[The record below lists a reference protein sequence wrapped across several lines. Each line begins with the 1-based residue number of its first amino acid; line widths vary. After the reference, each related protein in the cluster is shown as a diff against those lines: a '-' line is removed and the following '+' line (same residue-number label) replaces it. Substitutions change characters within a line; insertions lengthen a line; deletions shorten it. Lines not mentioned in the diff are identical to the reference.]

1 MKLRLPHKFQAALMA
16 ALASVSF
23 TTLSSGTIAVATG
36 AALLA
41 GQQAQA
47 EVLQASETL
56 ATNKALDGVTGTAI
70 TLGGMSYANSA
81 GNTNQFTIA
90 GGVVFSPN
98 VKVNGADGWWTLT
111 FTLTN
116 TTEYDI
122 TLNSLLLDMTMF
134 NASGNNQNPPTY
146 RSTQLTLTT
155 GQTQLD
161 NQNIVLSSVTNS
173 NQNASYLYDLSTS
186 SVTTEKP
193 VLTMG
198 DGGITLEK
206 GTSQTFTLKDSRSTI
221 REGATN
227 IDGGCFFGLKDMV
240 VNYTYEVAGFP
251 TWNGTDGHANWSD
264 ATAWTN
270 GIPTAATPA
279 VFNADATVR
288 TVNVDTTGAA
298 ATVTVDGAAYT
309 FEGSGSV
316 TAQSL
321 AFTGD
326 GAGLTL
332 GTSMTL
338 SAQSD
343 YAALANV
350 TVAEGGTLA
359 VAAGSKSVINL
370 NAASAGTL
378 EITGGSISNTSAIG
392 TADATLKLDNGTSLF
407 FDNNG
412 NHAFNHDIELGGD
425 ATIEV
430 YGSSFHPNGVT
441 ITGNVSGTGHML
453 TKQDLGQ
460 LTINGQVNL
469 GTLKLNSAS
478 TVIINSAAD
487 SKSTIAGLNIA
498 NAGAKAELTNTEFS
512 FNGTV
517 KGSVT
522 IGAGSIGTV
531 TSTDSWDYGAGSDIT
546 TKVDGGT
553 LAFGGNRWTVHS
565 HNKLVLHNGTVTG
578 AGQSTNGAL
587 DFDGSGNVLESS
599 GTSNME
605 AAIRFR
611 NNTTELKVTD
621 GTLTLSGT
629 LNGGGSVNKTGA
641 GTLVISSNAGYG
653 GSTIVSAGVLTV
665 SSAYSLNSA
674 NQLQV
679 NGGTANFN
687 GAVTIG
693 NAGTF
698 SVADG
703 AHLNFGGTVAVT
715 RNTASVRKVGP
726 SRETG
731 NGFGYTYTYASVG
744 AGASGG
750 TWTLNGT
757 ESEYDSATGE
767 VGWKVADGSTY
778 YIYTPEAISTV
789 LGKSP
794 STVVVDTLGATQ
806 DLGNGS
812 HSLSRL
818 QIDSGVV
825 TTSHSGANGA
835 INNGEIVINAG
846 GTFRIVGSNDA
857 LGWGGGHVTTVTL
870 NGEEGKEATLDLAI
884 TSNGSETMVSNLV
897 LNGYAHITDNGTYH
911 KGFNTY
917 GGNITV
923 TGTNNVIEHMQVRK
937 PVTVTVNS
945 GADLVVNTLE
955 HGNNDSTHDFTKAG
969 SGSMTITNS
978 TATLN
983 NLMLNGGTLTFAG
996 GTTTVN
1002 GKLITES
1009 DNSELVIGLDA
1020 DHTAVLKV
1028 NRMENGNIN
1037 NISKRS
1043 DLTINTG
1050 STLQITGSSTSTD
1063 YKSGSFIL
1071 GEWNVK
1077 PSIVT
1082 VRGTLVSN
1090 LAPVTAGDSGYVM
1103 NIDGGTVLVKGLQRK
1118 GGDRQQEVN
1127 ISNGGK
1133 LILGDTGIV
1142 STNTGNN
1149 VTLTVDSGTIGIYA
1163 GSVTIEKAI
1172 ALSGDV
1178 TFDTQQY
1185 TVNGTAVAHGTA
1197 TGDLFISG
1205 SLSGDAA
1212 IAVTGGGSVTLSGA
1226 NTITHTIDLQSGTLA
1241 MNGGSVTVDAVN
1253 MGNFEKFGDSEPTY
1267 SHGTSGFLTSSA
1279 LYYLVKGGSANT
1291 ATQSGVNLDGGTWAA
1306 AADTPDKT
1314 AGDLVFKFDTQDTPG
1329 GIYYVNE
1336 NMSTA
1341 DDAAMTSDAST
1352 GFAIKA
1358 GVVLTASN
1366 NTAFNTNKVLHG
1378 AGTYALASGA
1388 TALNGKLGAGDDWT
1402 GAVRLRGITGN
1413 GTSLS
1418 GPINTIGTAT
1428 GSWVELNNIS
1438 GYLGNSSNNSEPV
1451 TANLIMTGTGN
1462 GGTGDALVINNGF
1475 NGASHAFTGS
1485 IKGHGDLNQNWNSG
1499 SSQIYR
1505 FQGDISGWDG
1515 SFKTANNTGAVTIYY
1530 ENGATEINS
1539 SINHNRNS
1547 VMEVHIANDEDVTV
1561 NGNITRSNGTLNLSV
1576 EANAAITGTLTNI
1589 STLAVTA
1596 GHTATLSKAATVGGL
1611 TGAGN
1616 VVTPMLP
1623 PSDTPKVTIT
1633 LNGTGTGANAY
1644 TFGGSLTAHY
1654 LNKTGSGTQTF
1665 NGDVTLN
1672 RLAIGSGTTYFNG
1685 AVSVNS
1691 QGYSAQGDQVINLSG
1706 GSTTYFNGPVTY
1718 TNGNNYAILL
1728 SGANTTAHFG
1738 GTTDLGNKHIGNQ
1751 ANTLV
1756 VVDTGASLTL
1766 NQFANS
1772 SNLGSNGAVTV
1783 QSGAY
1788 VRTNGAFRTPTLVN
1802 NGEIDARNILHV
1814 GTMEG
1819 SGTITVASTLTVES
1833 QSNSSYS
1840 GNITAADLTK
1850 KNTGKLTLS
1859 GVNAFTNATTLSAGT
1874 LEVAQVGSLGGQGVN
1889 MGDSTSLIFNTA
1901 ADGIYG
1907 GSITGTGSVT
1917 KSGAGNLVLTG
1928 SNSYTGATAVSGG
1941 SLSLLGRNTLGGN
1954 ITVAEN
1960 ATLKLA
1966 ASGAPVTTGAL
1977 TLAENSHL
1985 EISGINGTRARSG
1998 SSFTVASATG
2008 GITLN
2013 GVTPTLSGAYSGTVT
2028 LSSDGKSL
2036 VVDNVAQTGSIY
2048 HLYIL
2053 TGQSNSMGTSKDVPL
2068 PQGMLDAYSTE
2079 GGTLWN
2085 GNMIKGGARYVADPT
2100 WQAVEPQLP
2109 EISRNGV
2116 SSLCMGP
2123 EYGFTYMMLEKGWY
2137 TTDAF
2142 LGQDGLGVMKA
2153 SLDGGGNSYWV
2164 KGNAGGNYDVILDSM
2179 QRAILQASQAG
2190 YSAVSVDGLMYLQ
2203 GESDGNDSSVAGTRF
2218 AAFLGNLTA
2227 DLASWQQEQGLDVQL
2242 IFSNNAVTGENF
2254 SNNTTSQIFLDAA
2267 TSDGKINADMNGR
2280 GHVLTKDLE
2289 GIGDGLHYTGNSQ
2302 LTIGARYAYAFAVQN
2317 GIDVGAV
2324 RGQDDSKNLNEA
2336 GAWWMEALP
2345 GEDQVA
2351 TWDISSVSTVNN
2363 IATGETLTVGGIKI
2377 DEVYHEGATAKGQ
2390 GGIAI
2395 NGGTL
2400 SLGSGGIELA
2410 GGNLSTTSDVTVR
2423 ASQDWSALNGHTL
2436 ATSGTV
2442 SIANGATL
2450 TIKQGATYTFKA
2462 IEGIG
2467 SGSLSIEDG
2476 VTLGM
2481 LAADMEAKPSQTAYF
2496 DGAETTAPDGNGYI
2510 TGTVDLVTLTGEGA
2524 SITLGENEA
2533 ITGIDALANATFS
2546 VVNGDSG
2553 VVLQAEFGSGSTTYY
2568 VRNGEVSYDGGSKFT
2583 NATEFV
2589 LNTMEGAEAP
2599 AVLSLSTALPLSM
2612 PVKAEGT
2619 GGIVSIGSDVVLT
2632 QAALDTQNGSISLAG
2647 TGTYVLDAKTGDV
2660 SWSLPTGVSL
2670 VQGENGWKGIV
2681 RISGGNFKGNNL
2693 DALAN
2698 TTYST
2703 IELNGVSGWT
2713 GYSASTLA
2721 LNLKLTNS
2729 GETSA
2734 WKMNA
2739 GSSSNN
2745 TYDNAPTMTLS
2756 GVISGT
2762 GNMEKVDGY
2771 SESFTF
2777 TGNIENWTGKFIQ
2790 NSSGSRVSRLTF
2802 KDGANTI
2809 NIDTENKTANSKIGI
2824 AVGDGTTAFS
2834 ATFTGES
2841 NLQGVDELRVR
2852 NNATAVF
2859 QGTVNASGV
2868 SHLEGNAA
2876 VTNSGT
2882 MTLNGLTMAEGAT
2895 FTNTGSLTLNGAITF
2910 GADGIANNG
2919 ESAAITLSSANTFNL
2934 SHLTADENGVY
2945 TLFTTDSESYVDL
2958 SGFHYSVANI
2968 TGVDDKDSKVWIF
2981 GNDGT
2986 ITGRTAS
2993 ELVWAGTADTHT
3005 WTTASGVQDW
3015 TASGVPTAFH
3025 QGDKVTFAGGET
3037 STTAL
3042 LAEDIQTA
3050 KMTVNNGATLT
3061 VQNVEDGHHA
3071 LEAEELVVNGTL
3083 TINGDAGNKSYIAKM
3098 TSGDGSTLTL
3108 ENAVAHLKDT
3118 PDQGFAGS
3126 LTIGEGATVHVDT
3139 TDSLKYSGTRT
3150 ITVKEGGTLQFNGKR
3165 WTVGGSTTIDMQG
3178 GLITGN
3184 GDSAAALDLI
3194 GNSVINATSG
3204 DSRIESVIELR
3215 YDPTFTVAE
3224 GASLEIA
3231 GQLKQD
3237 GSNRKLTKN
3246 GAGTLKFSYTSGNV
3260 NQMLINQGA
3269 LEVYS
3274 TLPTINIL
3282 DFSDNNNAT
3291 GTLTVKDG
3299 GTVTTNQLWL
3309 ADHTV
3314 VTLEQGGT
3322 LYTEGMRFNGIAPAE
3337 DGQKSILHWI
3347 GDATATGNRF
3357 YTTTAGFELLHGDL
3371 TTNGANKTISM
3382 RLTDSTLH
3390 VGHNTTVNNA
3400 ANTITETTLNAGN
3413 LTVGADMQ
3421 LGDVVM
3427 NGGNMTVSANTN
3439 PTVGAITVNAG
3450 KNGTITN
3457 NGIISLTEAMTVNGN
3472 LTLAG
3477 SGEYDLSN
3485 MEFDGTSGYT
3495 GGEHEE
3501 GEDKYNGFSISNGSV
3516 HFATVTGTLTG
3527 ADSANLTYNH
3537 NRGQYDAATG
3547 DVTFQ
3552 SADYT
3557 KFFVNVGAESVSYAK
3572 AQAVQYESELASI
3585 SLADGATLTVNENIS
3600 SSLVVVP
3607 AGRGTLDIGGAYTV
3621 TSDGQGRNITLNGS
3635 GTYKLQ
3641 DTARSLESGVQLGD
3655 AAHWTGAVEISGEV
3669 AGNHVFQNLS
3679 NASSFVKLN
3688 GVDTWISPDGTVAAN
3703 LLLEGKDDGTAAQH
3717 SGAGLNIHGADNGR
3731 SYHYTGIIKGSG
3743 DIAFTQRDHAT
3754 RSSVFEFTGDLTN
3767 WTGDFVN
3774 YDGDNGTHPS
3784 LRYLTAGD
3792 AVIGSGIKQL
3802 IFSDKSTSVLDV
3814 TYGGENTTSVTVN
3827 GNISKAEGS
3836 VLNITAAKS
3845 TSFNGSLAATSLTLA
3860 AGADLALAGET
3871 TIGTLTMANGDT
3883 LTVNAEGHA
3892 VALSNVSGISKTI
3905 ELTAGT
3911 LSFGGTV
3918 DITGMSPS
3926 GEPER
3931 EFVDGMVEG
3940 SGNGFLSQSAVYQLV
3955 NVGQDV
3961 TFDASLSNAR
3971 FLYDGAE
3978 GTLNDDGEVVLS
3990 ASTSYLTYYVNN
4002 AVAEDA
4008 NVDTLSYAIT
4018 TAAAQDPAV
4027 TLGGVEMKAAGT
4039 RLAVDTTASL
4049 DTLAVTAGE
4058 GSASLINGGEGEHTL
4073 TVTNLTAGG
4082 KLNVG
4087 EGVTLNLATALSG
4100 DALNLANLANAGG
4113 TVNVALGSDSV
4124 LTMDEASTGTLQVRS
4139 GELSYRSELGSQT
4152 VKLDAGTKLLFGSTA
4167 VQGNTD
4173 AAEFNHDIVL
4183 GGNAEVKV
4191 YGNSFHSSSTINGN
4205 ISGAYTL
4212 TKSDVGNLDVN
4223 GTVSVASLTIGGT
4236 DSTVNFNQAVQLTG
4250 TLTVNGGAT
4259 ANFKSDADMSLTTVS
4274 ISGNNTHA
4282 SFNGH
4287 VTASGNPITV
4297 GAATGLS
4304 VAFNDG
4310 ISYTGTGGQHGYA
4323 LTVGAN
4329 STVTLGGTTEVEK
4342 FIGPAA
4348 AATLVIDEGA
4358 SVTAPGI
4365 FNSRTLTSNGT
4376 LNVLSKASVT
4386 TTSEFYMMT
4395 VNNAGDMT
4403 LGGSTVQIDTLNA
4416 TGGSLTLT
4424 ATNSLIKTGLTLGA
4438 EAGLEVAAGALTISG
4453 ASTLHNTISNSGTLT
4468 FSAGVGITMD
4478 ASMVQDGAEGYLDT
4492 DDDFTSNGNG
4502 FSTTR
4507 TGKFVTVA
4515 TGPGSVVASN
4525 IAVTAGD
4532 GKYYL
4537 NNRGVAFAVDAA
4549 ETVTYDTYYQ
4559 KSGVADLSD
4568 IIAKADGN
4576 KVYTVQV
4583 GANTQL
4589 NLNGYVETVNSI
4601 GGSSV
4606 QDCAIINLQ
4615 DGAKVSDVVTQA
4627 TRTAVV
4633 GDLNINGTNT
4643 PDLQGDAAQ
4652 LHMNIGN
4659 TLAVAGNVNVD
4670 SKVRFVKADGEG
4682 AVQVTSIDSQTGAQY
4697 TLDKATMMVAS
4708 DKIQKVAEGDVEVAN
4723 YTSSRVVDN
4732 TEASGSFTLSNA
4744 SLAMQALEEV
4754 HAVTGDISFL
4764 NTGNQYEPTLKAL
4777 EIAGGKTVSFNQAG
4791 SIEAMATETTVT
4803 VTGTLTAGQGAKLNA
4818 NLVMEEGSVLDV
4830 SASRGVNGLLM
4841 GSSVTLK
4848 LGETLSETT
4857 LAQLPTR
4864 LYTKYDLYNGVDTFF
4879 LEGFARAQ
4887 ADAPLEYTAWVDASK
4902 YYTNVTAN
4910 EYFICYSGAGTAGGN
4925 GGNVG
4930 TVYLYR
4936 VPEPATSTLSLLAL
4950 CALAARRRR
4959 K

>member
-1 MKLRLPHKFQAALMA
+1 M
-16 ALASVSF
+16 
-23 TTLSSGTIAVATG
+23 
-36 AALLA
+36 
-41 GQQAQA
+41 
-47 EVLQASETL
+47 
-56 ATNKALDGVTGTAI
+56 
-70 TLGGMSYANSA
+70 
-81 GNTNQFTIA
+81 
-90 GGVVFSPN
+90 
-98 VKVNGADGWWTLT
+98 
-111 FTLTN
+111 
-116 TTEYDI
+116 
-122 TLNSLLLDMTMF
+122 
-134 NASGNNQNPPTY
+134 
-146 RSTQLTLTT
+146 
-155 GQTQLD
+155 
-161 NQNIVLSSVTNS
+161 
-173 NQNASYLYDLSTS
+173 
-186 SVTTEKP
+186 
-193 VLTMG
+193 
-198 DGGITLEK
+198 
-206 GTSQTFTLKDSRSTI
+206 
-221 REGATN
+221 
-227 IDGGCFFGLKDMV
+227 
-240 VNYTYEVAGFP
+240 
-251 TWNGTDGHANWSD
+251 
-264 ATAWTN
+264 
-270 GIPTAATPA
+270 
-279 VFNADATVR
+279 
-288 TVNVDTTGAA
+288 
-298 ATVTVDGAAYT
+298 
-309 FEGSGSV
+309 
-316 TAQSL
+316 
-321 AFTGD
+321 
-326 GAGLTL
+326 
-332 GTSMTL
+332 
-338 SAQSD
+338 
-343 YAALANV
+343 
-350 TVAEGGTLA
+350 
-359 VAAGSKSVINL
+359 
-370 NAASAGTL
+370 
-378 EITGGSISNTSAIG
+378 
-392 TADATLKLDNGTSLF
+392 
-407 FDNNG
+407 
-412 NHAFNHDIELGGD
+412 
-425 ATIEV
+425 
-430 YGSSFHPNGVT
+430 
-441 ITGNVSGTGHML
+441 
-453 TKQDLGQ
+453 
-460 LTINGQVNL
+460 
-469 GTLKLNSAS
+469 
-478 TVIINSAAD
+478 
-487 SKSTIAGLNIA
+487 
-498 NAGAKAELTNTEFS
+498 
-512 FNGTV
+512 
-517 KGSVT
+517 
-522 IGAGSIGTV
+522 
-531 TSTDSWDYGAGSDIT
+531 
-546 TKVDGGT
+546 
-553 LAFGGNRWTVHS
+553 
-565 HNKLVLHNGTVTG
+565 
-578 AGQSTNGAL
+578 
-587 DFDGSGNVLESS
+587 
-599 GTSNME
+599 
-605 AAIRFR
+605 
-611 NNTTELKVTD
+611 
-621 GTLTLSGT
+621 
-629 LNGGGSVNKTGA
+629 
-641 GTLVISSNAGYG
+641 
-653 GSTIVSAGVLTV
+653 
-665 SSAYSLNSA
+665 
-674 NQLQV
+674 
-679 NGGTANFN
+679 
-687 GAVTIG
+687 
-693 NAGTF
+693 
-698 SVADG
+698 
-703 AHLNFGGTVAVT
+703 
-715 RNTASVRKVGP
+715 
-726 SRETG
+726 
-731 NGFGYTYTYASVG
+731 
-744 AGASGG
+744 
-750 TWTLNGT
+750 
-757 ESEYDSATGE
+757 
-767 VGWKVADGSTY
+767 
-778 YIYTPEAISTV
+778 
-789 LGKSP
+789 
-794 STVVVDTLGATQ
+794 
-806 DLGNGS
+806 
-812 HSLSRL
+812 
-818 QIDSGVV
+818 
-825 TTSHSGANGA
+825 
-835 INNGEIVINAG
+835 
-846 GTFRIVGSNDA
+846 
-857 LGWGGGHVTTVTL
+857 
-870 NGEEGKEATLDLAI
+870 
-884 TSNGSETMVSNLV
+884 
-897 LNGYAHITDNGTYH
+897 
-911 KGFNTY
+911 
-917 GGNITV
+917 
-923 TGTNNVIEHMQVRK
+923 
-937 PVTVTVNS
+937 
-945 GADLVVNTLE
+945 
-955 HGNNDSTHDFTKAG
+955 
-969 SGSMTITNS
+969 
-978 TATLN
+978 
-983 NLMLNGGTLTFAG
+983 
-996 GTTTVN
+996 
-1002 GKLITES
+1002 
-1009 DNSELVIGLDA
+1009 DA

-1037 NISKRS
+1037 NTSKRS

-1090 LAPVTAGDSGYVM
+1090 LAPVTAGDKGYVM

-1149 VTLTVDSGTIGIYA
+1149 VTLTVDNGTIGIYA
-1163 GSVTIEKAI
+1163 GSVTIEKAM

-1241 MNGGSVTVDAVN
+1241 MNGGSVTVNAVN
-1253 MGNFEKFGDSEPTY
+1253 MGNFEKFGDTEPTY

-1291 ATQSGVNLDGGTWAA
+1291 ATQANVNMTGGSWASATEAA
-1306 AADTPDKT
+1306 AKT

-1341 DDAAMTSDAST
+1341 DDADMSSDAGT
-1352 GFAIKA
+1352 GFFIKD

-1366 NTAFNTNKVLHG
+1366 NTAYGTAKALHG
-1378 AGTYALASGA
+1378 TGTYALA
-1388 TALNGKLGAGDDWT
+1388 NGEKAKNGNLGFAADWT
-1402 GAVRLRGITGN
+1402 GIVRLTGASQNNINFAQFVN
-1413 GTSLS
+1413 GPLS
-1418 GPINTIGTAT
+1418 I
-1428 GSWVELNNIS
+1428 VELKGFS
-1438 GYLGNSSNNSEPV
+1438 GWAGSDLWKGINAQNFMLTNADNGGAAWTNGAYSSAPTD
-1451 TANLIMTGTGN
+1451 TAQYTGKWSGTGTYVTN
-1462 GGTGDALVINNGF
+1462 IAANKF
-1475 NGASHAFTGS
+1475 
-1485 IKGHGDLNQNWNSG
+1485 LNHTYS
-1499 SSQIYR
+1499 
-1505 FQGDISGWDG
+1505 GDISEWKGIFDKQG
-1515 SFKTANNTGAVTIYY
+1515 GGTSILTFTGAADKV
-1530 ENGATEINS
+1530 NVEIKK
-1539 SINHNRNS
+1539 
-1547 VMEVHIANDEDVTV
+1547 T
-1561 NGNITRSNGTLNLSV
+1561 GGTLNVVADADAAFSK
-1576 EANAAITGTLTNI
+1576 AINA
-1589 STLAVTA
+1589 SEFAVTA
-1596 GHTATLSKAATVGGL
+1596 GHTATLSAAATVGGL

-1616 VVTPMLP
+1616 VSSTN
-1623 PSDTPKVTIT
+1623 TIT
-1633 LNGTGTGANAY
+1633 LNGTGTYSMDGGITASHKLEKNAAGTQTINGAVTTDRLVISSGTTNFNGKVTVTAQGY
-1644 TFGGSLTAHY
+1644 SGNDQRLALDGGTVYFNDGLVYNGSNNYAIVTGGGTTVHFGGETVLTHHIGQVGGTHIVVDAGGSLT
-1654 LNKTGSGTQTF
+1654 TTQM
-1665 NGDVTLN
+1665 
-1672 RLAIGSGTTYFNG
+1672 
-1685 AVSVNS
+1685 
-1691 QGYSAQGDQVINLSG
+1691 
-1706 GSTTYFNGPVTY
+1706 
-1718 TNGNNYAILL
+1718 
-1728 SGANTTAHFG
+1728 
-1738 GTTDLGNKHIGNQ
+1738 
-1751 ANTLV
+1751 
-1756 VVDTGASLTL
+1756 
-1766 NQFANS
+1766 ANS
-1772 SNLGSNGAVTV
+1772 PSKLTSNGKVTV
-1783 QSGAY
+1783 EKGA
-1788 VRTNGAFRTPTLVN
+1788 
-1802 NGEIDARNILHV
+1802 
-1814 GTMEG
+1814 
-1819 SGTITVASTLTVES
+1819 TLTVNGAMWTTGLANNGGTVSTTGELRVS
-1833 QSNSSYS
+1833 TLSGSGSITAGSDFHYDQNGYLSNLDGSFA
-1840 GNITAADLTK
+1840 GNITARSLQK
-1850 KNTGKLTLS
+1850 YGTGKLTLS
-1859 GVNAFTNATTLSAGT
+1859 GVNAFKNATTLSAGT
-1874 LEVAQVGSLGGQGVN
+1874 LEVAQVGSLGGQGVTN
-1889 MGDSTSLIFNTA
+1889 NATLIFNTA

-1917 KSGAGNLVLTG
+1917 KSGAGSLVLTG
-1928 SNSYTGATAVSGG
+1928 SNSYTGATAVNGG
-1941 SLSLLGRNTLGGN
+1941 SLSLLGQNALAGN
-1954 ITVAEN
+1954 ISVAGG
-1960 ATLKLA
+1960 ATLKLT

-2013 GVTPTLSGAYSGTVT
+2013 GVAPTLSGAYSGNVT

-2048 HLYIL
+2048 HVYLL
-2053 TGQSNSMGTSKDVPL
+2053 TGQSNSLGAVKDSPL
-2068 PQGMLDAYSTE
+2068 NATMLAAYQAAGVQMYNANITNYGSSVTNAEANPSWVQLAPQE
-2079 GGTLWN
+2079 PGGT
-2085 GNMIKGGARYVADPT
+2085 V
-2100 WQAVEPQLP
+2100 QAQAYF
-2109 EISRNGV
+2109 NN
-2116 SSLCMGP
+2116 LCMGP
-2123 EYGFTYMMLEKGWY
+2123 EYGFAYMMQEKGWF
-2137 TTDAF
+2137 TTEAF
-2142 LGQDGLGVMKA
+2142 KDQDKLGVILA
-2153 SLDGGGNSYWV
+2153 SLDGGGNQYWL
-2164 KGNAGGNYDVILDSM
+2164 KDS
-2179 QRAILQASQAG
+2179 ATYANILQHVKDGLLAAKQQG
-2190 YSAVSVDGLMYLQ
+2190 CSAVSLDGLMYLQ
-2203 GESDGNDSSVAGTRF
+2203 GESNDGTGANAAATRY
-2218 AAFLGNLTA
+2218 ADFLGNLRG
-2227 DLASWQQEQGLDVQL
+2227 DLETWMAEQNITGIDLV
-2242 IFSNNAVTGENF
+2242 FNSNSVTGEPHLG
-2254 SNNTTSQIFLDAA
+2254 TTNRETTATNLYNAA
-2267 TSDGKINADMNGR
+2267 VSSGMLNADMNGR
-2280 GHVLTKDLE
+2280 GQVLTNDLAVTNC
-2289 GIGDGLHYTGNSQ
+2289 DNLSVHYTGDAQ

-2324 RGQDDSKNLNEA
+2324 RGQDDSKNLNET

-2363 IATGETLTVGGIKI
+2363 IATGATLTVGGIKI

-2395 NGGTL
+2395 NGGML

-2442 SIANGATL
+2442 SIADGATL
-2450 TIKQGATYTFKA
+2450 TIKQGATYTFST
-2462 IEGIG
+2462 IEGQG
-2467 SGSLSIEDG
+2467 NGSLSIEDG
-2476 VTLGM
+2476 VALGM
-2481 LAADMEAKPSQTAYF
+2481 SAADMELKPSNTAYF

-2910 GADGIANNG
+2910 GATGIANNG

-2981 GNDGT
+2981 GTDGT

-3005 WTTASGVQDW
+3005 WTTDSGVQDW

-3042 LAEDIQTA
+3042 LAADIQTA

-3061 VQNVEDGHHA
+3061 VQNVADGHHA

-3083 TINGDAGNKSYIAKM
+3083 TINGDADNKSYIAKM

-3126 LTIGEGATVHVDT
+3126 LTIGEGATVHVDA

-3215 YDPTFTVAE
+3215 YDPTFTVEE

-3237 GSNRKLTKN
+3237 GSNRKLTKE

-3427 NGGNMTVSANTN
+3427 NGGNMTVNAN

-3457 NGIISLTEAMTVNGN
+3457 KGIISLTEAMTVNGN

-3485 MEFDGTSGYT
+3485 MAFSGDSGYT

-3600 SSLVVVP
+3600 SSLVAVP

-3688 GVDTWISPDGTVAAN
+3688 GVDTWISPNGTVAAN
-3703 LLLEGKDDGTAAQH
+3703 LILEGKDDGTAAQH
-3717 SGAGLNIHGADNGR
+3717 SGAGLNIHGADNDR

-3860 AGADLALAGET
+3860 AGANLALAGET

-3883 LTVNAEGHA
+3883 LTVAAEGHA
-3892 VALSNVSGISKTI
+3892 VALSNISGISETI

-3940 SGNGFLSQSAVYQLV
+3940 SGNGFLSQTAVYQLV

-3961 TFDASLSNAR
+3961 TFDASLSSTAR

-3978 GTLNDDGEVVLS
+3978 GTLNNDGEVELS

-4018 TAAAQDPAV
+4018 TAATQDPAV

-4058 GSASLINGGEGEHTL
+4058 GSASLINGSEGEHTL

-4152 VKLDAGTKLLFGSTA
+4152 VKLGAGTKLIFGENAGA
-4167 VQGNTD
+4167 VD
-4173 AAEFNHDIVL
+4173 AAVFNNNIEL
-4183 GGNAEVKV
+4183 AGNATVQVWGSSK
-4191 YGNSFHSSSTINGN
+4191 HSSATMNGN

-4236 DSTVNFNQAVQLTG
+4236 DSTVNFNKAVQLTG

-4453 ASTLHNTISNSGTLT
+4453 DSTLHNAISNSGTLA

-4537 NNRGVAFAVDAA
+4537 NNRGVAFAVDAV

-4559 KSGVADLSD
+4559 KSGETNLSD
-4568 IIAKADGN
+4568 IIAKAG
-4576 KVYTVQV
+4576 
-4583 GANTQL
+4583 GAAA
-4589 NLNGYVETVNSI
+4589 SI
-4601 GGSSV
+4601 GTIEL
-4606 QDCAIINLQ
+4606 AE
-4615 DGAKVSDVVTQA
+4615 GAS
-4627 TRTAVV
+4627 
-4633 GDLNINGTNT
+4633 LNINGS
-4643 PDLQGDAAQ
+4643 DLSSLQ
-4652 LHMNIGN
+4652 HI
-4659 TLAVAGNVNVD
+4659 TVNVKATD
-4670 SKVRFVKADGEG
+4670 QDTADLTTSAEKLNIASEGDGTIALNLEAATSASLAKDADVESKVRFSKVTDDTAVENRTD
-4682 AVQVTSIDSQTGAQY
+4682 AVQGY
-4697 TLDKATMMVAS
+4697 TLDNAHVAVTT
-4708 DKIQKVAEGDVEVAN
+4708 DKVELLDGVDGAAVAN
-4723 YTSSRVVDN
+4723 RVDARVVEN
-4732 TEASGSFTLSNA
+4732 NVQGQTGSLTLS
-4744 SLAMQALEEV
+4744 QAVVNRLEEV
-4754 HAVTGDISFL
+4754 HAVTGDIAFL
-4764 NTGNQYEPTLKAL
+4764 GVESPVQNLRQLD
-4777 EIAGGKTVSFNQAG
+4777 IASGKTVSFNQAD
-4791 SIEAMATETTVT
+4791 SIEAIATESTVT
-4803 VTGTLTAGQGAKLNA
+4803 VTGALTAGQGAKLNA
-4818 NLVMEEGSVLDV
+4818 NLVMEKDSVLDV
-4830 SASRGVNGLLM
+4830 SASNGVNGLLM

-4857 LAQLPTR
+4857 LAQLPTQ
-4864 LYTKYDLYNGVDTFF
+4864 LFTKYDLYSGVDTFF
-4879 LEGFARAQ
+4879 LEGFERAQ
-4887 ADAPLEYTAWVDASK
+4887 AAAPLEYTAWVDASN
-4902 YYTNVTAN
+4902 YYTNVTSN
-4910 EYFICYSGAGTAGGN
+4910 EYFICYSGAGINGGN

-4959 K
+4959 KG